1 MAQEAANEPGR
12 KEGRKE
18 GEKKKEAKLPVLIF
32 TQQSGDAA
40 RRSSCTD
47 SSARTRVAPSPRPR
61 LIDFELALHLG
72 LISYLHPTEARTN
85 AEEPY
90 FTRLTSNIKK

>member
-1 MAQEAANEPGR
+1 MWR
-12 KEGRKE
+12 KRLQTSQEGRKE
-18 GEKKKEAKLPVLIF
+18 GEEKKAKLPVLIF

-40 RRSSCTD
+40 KRSSCTD
-47 SSARTRVAPSPRPR
+47 SSARTNVAPSPRPR

-72 LISYLHPTEARTN
+72 LISYLHPTEVRTN

-90 FTRLTSNIKK
+90 FPRLISNIKK